1 MGTSGGSQASKARF
15 HLQKPLELST
25 CIQISLNKC
34 VEQGTPVRL
43 PLGVFSLRMC
53 TAAPLW
59 GTPLLLS
66 FVAFARE
73 KQKPLSQCTQPYM
86 I

>member
-34 VEQGTPVRL
+34 AEQGTPVRL

-73 KQKPLSQCTQPYM
+73 KQKPLSQCTQP
-86 I
+86 